1 MIKFYTDLSHY
12 LGKQDRGSLVHFLKP
27 YVDKDVK
34 SAEELNE
41 QFGDFYLHY
50 EQTEKLED
58 AQFAI
63 LPLDLEYYV
72 LRKKERLMLDFI
84 QKAKD
89 AGKEVITQTNGD
101 FGITPK
107 VKDVIVLRQNGYQ
120 SKRLP
125 KQYAFPSIFADP
137 LQEYCKTDS
146 VIVRDKGEKPV
157 VGFDGLAQV
166 SFMKNLYD
174 VTRTALLNLKSH
186 LGLSI
191 YDTNVL
197 YPTTLYRTRALRYI
211 EQDQRLVANFNKR
224 SKYKAGAKNKQEGRK
239 LTLEFY
245 DNMVES
251 DYILC
256 VRGLGNFS
264 KRLYETLAMGR
275 IPIFINTDCILPF
288 DNIID
293 WKKYCVWVEESQMD
307 KIGEIVYQFH
317 NNLTKEQFRD
327 VQLSCRRLWI
337 EHLSGNGAMM
347 SLMSLVQ

>member
-1 MIKFYTDLSHY
+1 MDFYTDKSHLVDNADWKY
-12 LGKQDRGSLVHFLKP
+12 VVHFVKP
-27 YVDKDVK
+27 YFKAGSVSADELEKSYGTFFHHYQIVDDIV
-34 SAEELNE
+34 
-41 QFGDFYLHY
+41 
-50 EQTEKLED
+50 D

-72 LRKKERLMLDFI
+72 LREKERLMLDFI

-157 VGFDGLAQV
+157 VGFDGLAHV

-239 LTLEFY
+239 LTQEFY

>member
-1 MIKFYTDLSHY
+1 MDDI
-12 LGKQDRGSLVHFLKP
+12 V
-27 YVDKDVK
+27 
-34 SAEELNE
+34 
-41 QFGDFYLHY
+41 
-50 EQTEKLED
+50 D

-72 LRKKERLMLDFI
+72 LREKERLMLDFI

-174 VTRTALLNLKSH
+174 VTR
-186 LGLSI
+186 SI
-191 YDTNVL
+191 KPQISSWIIHIRHQCLVSYHFV
-197 YPTTLYRTRALRYI
+197 
-211 EQDQRLVANFNKR
+211 QDSCAQ
-224 SKYKAGAKNKQEGRK
+224 
-239 LTLEFY
+239 
-245 DNMVES
+245 
-251 DYILC
+251 
-256 VRGLGNFS
+256 
-264 KRLYETLAMGR
+264 
-275 IPIFINTDCILPF
+275 
-288 DNIID
+288 
-293 WKKYCVWVEESQMD
+293 
-307 KIGEIVYQFH
+307 VY
-317 NNLTKEQFRD
+317 
-327 VQLSCRRLWI
+327 
-337 EHLSGNGAMM
+337 
-347 SLMSLVQ
+347 

>member
-1 MIKFYTDLSHY
+1 MNFYTDKSHLVDNADWKY
-12 LGKQDRGSLVHFLKP
+12 AVHFVKP
-27 YVDKDVK
+27 YFKMGSVPIEDLEKSFGTFFHQYTLVD
-34 SAEELNE
+34 SL
-41 QFGDFYLHY
+41 Q
-50 EQTEKLED
+50 D

-63 LPLDLEYYV
+63 LPLDMEYYV
-72 LRKKERLMLDFI
+72 LNKKESLMLDFI

-137 LQEYCKTDS
+137 LQEYFHSNC
-146 VIVRDKGEKPV
+146 IIIRDKGEKPV
-157 VGFDGLAQV
+157 IGFDGLSQV
-166 SFMKNLYD
+166 SFMKNMFD
-174 VTRTALLNLKSH
+174 VIRTAVLNIKSY

-197 YPTTLYRTRALRYI
+197 YPTTLYRTKALNVI
-211 EQDQRLVANFNKR
+211 ERDERLIANFNKR

-239 LTLEFY
+239 LTQEFY

-293 WKKYCVWVEESQMD
+293 WRKYCVWVEESQMENM
-307 KIGEIVYQFH
+307 GEIVYQFH
-317 NNLTKEQFRD
+317 RSLTNEQFREK
-327 VQLSCRRLWI
+327 QQACRRLWE
-337 EHLSGNGAMM
+337 EHLSGNGAML
-347 SLMSLVQ
+347 SIKTLIK